1 MRCLILGGTGFLG
14 VNLTNLLINLG
25 NEVTVFSSG
34 ANKDFLDY
42 GLKAKFVCGDFKD
55 RNLIDSLSRNGF
67 DYIFHLISTTKP
79 SNLDPYSEFTDNV
92 LPTII
97 FLESVKK
104 SSELKK
110 IIFISS
116 GGTVYGIPE
125 KLPIT
130 EEHDCNP
137 ISLYGIQKLT
147 IENLFFYYHHQ
158 YGLNYQSIR
167 LSNPYGPG
175 QPAYSNQGVIANFLR
190 KAILDEPIEI
200 WGTGNVIRDFIY
212 ISDVLEACKA
222 CMNYSGDQT
231 VFNIG
236 SSQGASLI
244 QIIGYIENILNKKV
258 EIVFKEGRKQDVP
271 ANVLDISLARR
282 ELKWRPE
289 IELPQ
294 GIRLMFN
301 SWSASKHK
309 FMI

>member
-1 MRCLILGGTGFLG
+1 M
-14 VNLTNLLINLG
+14 
-25 NEVTVFSSG
+25 
-34 ANKDFLDY
+34 
-42 GLKAKFVCGDFKD
+42 
-55 RNLIDSLSRNGF
+55 
-67 DYIFHLISTTKP
+67 
-79 SNLDPYSEFTDNV
+79 
-92 LPTII
+92 
-97 FLESVKK
+97 
-104 SSELKK
+104 
-110 IIFISS
+110 
-116 GGTVYGIPE
+116 
-125 KLPIT
+125 
-130 EEHDCNP
+130 
-137 ISLYGIQKLT
+137 YGIQKLT

-222 CMNYSGDQT
+222 CMNYSGNQT

-282 ELKWRPE
+282 ELNWRPE

-294 GIRLMFN
+294 GIKLMFS

>member
-1 MRCLILGGTGFLG
+1 M
-14 VNLTNLLINLG
+14 
-25 NEVTVFSSG
+25 
-34 ANKDFLDY
+34 
-42 GLKAKFVCGDFKD
+42 
-55 RNLIDSLSRNGF
+55 
-67 DYIFHLISTTKP
+67 ISTTKP

-92 LPTII
+92 LPTINL
-97 FLESVKK
+97 LESVKK

-222 CMNYSGDQT
+222 CMNYSGNQT

-282 ELKWRPE
+282 ELNWRPE

-294 GIRLMFN
+294 GIRLMFS